1 MFDIIIK
8 NGLVADGTGGK
19 AYKADVG
26 IKDGLIAALEA
37 DLGEDAREVICADG
51 LVVAPGFI
59 DIHSHSDLCP
69 FVPGLKPQSKLYQG
83 ITLEITGNCGISN
96 LPVNNATRRMLTEYI
111 SKSLE
116 LPLHG
121 IMLEDD
127 SITDYARHIERMPAA
142 TNVGVLIGHG
152 TLRGCVM
159 GMEMRPPREDEQ
171 KQMEMLLE
179 HELQNGAFG
188 MSLGLVYPPSSY
200 GAREELTALAKVLA
214 RNNALLTVHLRSES
228 AKVFEA
234 VDEMLDI
241 ARASGVHLEISHL
254 KLMGK
259 AQWGRAKELLQKIKD
274 ARSEGL
280 RVTCDQY
287 PYLATSTG
295 LSVIVPKWALDGGF
309 DAMCARLENPSEELK
324 AEIAAELESRGG
336 AASVLVTSGHGKGS
350 EFEGKRLSEIM
361 EMYNL
366 SAVDAAIKVLA
377 DTDGAASCCYFSL
390 AEEDVEDILR
400 EDFIAVGSDGYALG
414 FDKSFMKNSIHPRS
428 FGTFPRYFE
437 TIRDKKLLSLEK
449 AVYKATALAAD
460 ILGIKNRGRILKGM
474 AADITVFDYA
484 NIKDRAGYID
494 SAVKPRG
501 IKAVIIDGKIA
512 LNDGEQTG
520 PNFGR
525 VIFHSCE

>member
-8 NGLVADGTGGK
+8 NGLVADGTRNK
-19 AYKADVG
+19 AYKADIG
-26 IKDGLIAALEA
+26 IKDGLIAAVEPELSGGA
-37 DLGEDAREVICADG
+37 GEVIDAEG

-83 ITLEITGNCGISN
+83 VTLEITGNCGMSN
-96 LPVNNATRRMLTEYI
+96 LPVNDATRSMLTDYI
-111 SKSLE
+111 SKALE

-127 SITDYARHIERMPAA
+127 SITDYVKHIARMPAA

-159 GMEMRPPREDEQ
+159 GLEMRKPSEAEQ
-171 KQMEMLLE
+171 KQMEALLE

-214 RNNALLTVHLRSES
+214 RHGALLTVHLRSES

-259 AQWGRAKELLQKIKD
+259 AQWGKSGQLLQKIKA

-295 LSVIVPKWALDGGF
+295 LSVIVPKWAMDGGF
-309 DAMCARLENPSEELK
+309 EALCARLKNPSAKLK
-324 AEIAAELESRGG
+324 AELAAELESRGG
-336 AASVLVTSGHGKGS
+336 AESVLVTSGHGKGS

-361 EMYNL
+361 AMYNL
-366 SAVDAAIKVLA
+366 SAADAAIKVLV

-390 AEEDVEDILR
+390 AEEDVENIIK
-400 EDFIAVGSDGYALG
+400 EDFIAVGTDGYALSFG
-414 FDKSFMKNSIHPRS
+414 KDFMKNSMHPRS

-437 TIRDKKLLSLEK
+437 TIRDKKLLSLED

-460 ILGIKNRGRILKGM
+460 ILGINNRGRILQGM

-484 NIKDRAGYID
+484 AIKDKADYIN
-494 SAVKPRG
+494 SAVKPQG
-501 IKAVIIDGKIA
+501 IEYVVIDGKIA
-512 LNDGEQTG
+512 LKNGEQVGKNT
-520 PNFGR
+520 GR
-525 VIFHSCE
+525 VILYE